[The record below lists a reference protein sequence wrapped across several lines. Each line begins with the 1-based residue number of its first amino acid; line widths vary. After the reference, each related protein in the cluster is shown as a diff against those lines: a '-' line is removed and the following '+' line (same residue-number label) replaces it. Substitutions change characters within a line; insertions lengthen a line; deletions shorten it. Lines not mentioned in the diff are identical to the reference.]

1 MAVYADQRRERH
13 GARRYDDYG
22 LGGATVAVT
31 SSNLP
36 EVTADGLSLDSWIS
50 AALASSATEAVYAD
64 ADPEKF
70 KGWWTETPGC
80 QGAWGFGET
89 PDQSRRMLAEALE
102 DWVLM
107 ETDAGRAVPAYCG
120 LRVEAAR

>member
-1 MAVYADQRRERH
+1 M
-13 GARRYDDYG
+13 
-22 LGGATVAVT
+22 AVT
-31 SSNLP
+31 SSNPP

-50 AALASSATEAVYAD
+50 AALASSATEAVYGD
-64 ADPEKF
+64 ADPEQF
-70 KGWWTETPGC
+70 EGWWTEIPGC

-107 ETDAGRAVPAYCG
+107 EIDAGRDVPVYCG